1 MANCLKRIINS
12 EDNDI
17 IITWGGRYIEVEQ
30 SILGINNTNIYGVSG
45 EPSFYHNAG
54 HSDNPGLY
62 IFGQVL
68 HKLFDLNA
76 LEVIKTFSILVYSL
90 GFIFFL
96 IGVFLSVKSNKGR
109 ILGILSI
116 VFLTLIVIN
125 IPSLWV
131 VPYLATSLLLI
142 LVYII
147 DNLKVFKYKL
157 LIVFIAGLIFGLL
170 DLTRPHASTAVVL
183 FLVLY
188 ILFLNKNFIKK
199 LLIIVS
205 LLIGIVFTNIFWNQ
219 TINEPRNEF
228 LLKHNPSVVIQNKH
242 PFWHSIYIG
251 LGYIS
256 NPSVSEYRDEI
267 GFQKVASIKEGVS
280 IYSIKYEN
288 ILKKEVILFIFEN
301 TRLFMY
307 QLLIKV
313 GVVSI
318 LLLVFMTPFV
328 LYSLLH
334 KISFK
339 DSIPFLIAVA
349 FTYLPG
355 ILVVPYTYYL
365 VGLVSIG
372 SVMFIFYSDKYLSIV
387 ENEDKYKYSSSIYFY
402 GALLYLF
409 FCIFYLQSKVIDSGY
424 IKMLL
429 INLLK

>member
-1 MANCLKRIINS
+1 MANCLKRIINA
-12 EDNDI
+12 EDTDI
-17 IITWGGRYIEVEQ
+17 IITWGGRYREVEE
-30 SILGINNTNIYGVSG
+30 SILGINNANIYGVSG

-96 IGVFLSVKSNKGR
+96 IGIFLTVKSNKGR

-199 LLIIVS
+199 FLIIVS
-205 LLIGIVFTNIFWNQ
+205 LLLGIVFTNIFWNHF
-219 TINEPRNEF
+219 TFII
-228 LLKHNPSVVIQNKH
+228 PS
-242 PFWHSIYIG
+242 
-251 LGYIS
+251 
-256 NPSVSEYRDEI
+256 
-267 GFQKVASIKEGVS
+267 
-280 IYSIKYEN
+280 
-288 ILKKEVILFIFEN
+288 
-301 TRLFMY
+301 
-307 QLLIKV
+307 
-313 GVVSI
+313 
-318 LLLVFMTPFV
+318 
-328 LYSLLH
+328 
-334 KISFK
+334 
-339 DSIPFLIAVA
+339 
-349 FTYLPG
+349 
-355 ILVVPYTYYL
+355 
-365 VGLVSIG
+365 
-372 SVMFIFYSDKYLSIV
+372 IFYFIWNFSYYI
-387 ENEDKYKYSSSIYFY
+387 I
-402 GALLYLF
+402 
-409 FCIFYLQSKVIDSGY
+409 IFNI
-424 IKMLL
+424 
-429 INLLK
+429 

>member
-1 MANCLKRIINS
+1 
-12 EDNDI
+12 
-17 IITWGGRYIEVEQ
+17 
-30 SILGINNTNIYGVSG
+30 
-45 EPSFYHNAG
+45 
-54 HSDNPGLY
+54 
-62 IFGQVL
+62 
-68 HKLFDLNA
+68 
-76 LEVIKTFSILVYSL
+76 
-90 GFIFFL
+90 
-96 IGVFLSVKSNKGR
+96 
-109 ILGILSI
+109 LSI

-199 LLIIVS
+199 FLIIVS
-205 LLIGIVFTNIFWNQ
+205 LLLGIVFTNIFWNQ

-256 NPSVSEYRDEI
+256 NPSVPEYRDEV
-267 GFQKVASIKEGVS
+267 GFKKVASIKEGVS
-280 IYSIKYEN
+280 ICSIKYEN
-288 ILKKEVILFIFEN
+288 ILKKETILFISEN
-301 TRLFMY
+301 TRFFIY

-313 GVVSI
+313 VVASI
-318 LLLVFMTPFV
+318 LLLVFMTPFA

-334 KISFK
+334 KISLK
-339 DSIPFLIAVA
+339 ASIPFFIAVA

-355 ILVVPYTYYL
+355 VLVVPYTYYL
-365 VGLVSIG
+365 VGLLSMG
-372 SVMFIFYSDKYLSIV
+372 SVMFIFYSEKYLSIV

-409 FCIFYLQSKVIDSGY
+409 FCIFYLQKTIIDSGY